1 MNKKNH
7 FAKFESLAQ
16 IRFYFDAKVTTLL
29 KKPKKH
35 MAKFHYFSVQD
46 KLGQTPLTD
55 LCYFTVKQE
64 LEARLGS
71 PLFESAL
78 KSKSVKALSKIC
90 RRV

>member
-1 MNKKNH
+1 
-7 FAKFESLAQ
+7 
-16 IRFYFDAKVTTLL
+16 
-29 KKPKKH
+29 
-35 MAKFHYFSVQD
+35 MAKFHNFSVQD

-78 KSKSVKALSKIC
+78 KS
-90 RRV
+90 